1 MSKQFCVIGDPIS
14 HSKSPAIYNAMMEK
28 LGLDW
33 SYHYEKVPAADCLR
47 FLSEVL
53 ESGRLAGFNATMPH
67 KETLA
72 GSMRKVAPLARRA
85 GSVNTVVIKN
95 AQAVGHSTDG
105 IGLCRALD
113 SLGALWRGETVC
125 LLGAGG
131 AALAGAVALA
141 DGGAGRLIVCS
152 RTREKASILA
162 ARAGGVVELCGFS
175 QEELMAAAGQ
185 AALVV
190 NCTNLGM
197 GGTGAGFASLDFL
210 RAMKDGAA
218 VYDMVYQP
226 RETALF
232 LEAKVRGLLC
242 ATGLSM
248 LVHQAIAAMELY
260 VGHKLDR
267 KGMEQAILQ
276 TLS

>member
-28 LGLDW
+28 LGLNW
-33 SYHYEKVPAADCLR
+33 SYHCEKVPAADCLR

-95 AQAVGHSTDG
+95 SQAVGHSTDG

-141 DGGAGRLIVCS
+141 DGGAERLIVCS
-152 RTREKASILA
+152 RTREKANILA

-175 QEELMAAAGQ
+175 QEELTAAAGQ

-232 LEAKVRGLLC
+232 LEAKAQGLLC

-248 LVHQAIAAMELY
+248 LVQQAIAAMELY

-267 KGMEQAILQ
+267 KGMEQAILPM
-276 TLS
+276 LS